1 MFETRCKRISRKRTA
16 TRAEIAAGLHVRFE
30 VADLCE
36 KNCSEV
42 RKKSSL
48 EIVVSKIAG
57 GDSLCLF
64 MGTCGF
70 VIACS
75 FISVKSVHTMYF
87 LVWSS
92 TRVLHVQ

>member
-1 MFETRCKRISRKRTA
+1 MR
-16 TRAEIAAGLHVRFE
+16 VE

-48 EIVVSKIAG
+48 KIVVSKIAG
-57 GDSLCLF
+57 GDSSCLF
-64 MGTCGF
+64 AGTCGF

-75 FISVKSVHTMYF
+75 LISVKKRARDGRSCVE
-87 LVWSS
+87 
-92 TRVLHVQ
+92 